1 MKATTS
7 THPPPAEIEARLHA
21 LGKPA
26 DAAFLQGFFRTGPG
40 EYGEGD
46 RFLGI
51 RVPVLRK
58 LAREL
63 RGLPL
68 DDAAALLRSAWHEAR
83 LLALLVLVDAYAR
96 GDAEAREAVYRLYLA
111 STRHINN
118 WDLVDTSAP
127 HVVGAHLMGGDRSIL
142 DDLARSKSLW
152 ERRIAILAT
161 QHFIRRGDFG
171 TTLRIAEVLVDDGH
185 DLIHKAVGWM
195 LREVGNRDRAA
206 EEAFLRRHHRT
217 MPRTMLRYAIEK
229 FPPELRQRYLRGEMG
244 GAPPPLA

>member
-1 MKATTS
+1 M
-7 THPPPAEIEARLHA
+7 PAPTDALRPIHDRLRQLADPEDAR
-21 LGKPA
+21 
-26 DAAFLQGFFRTGPG
+26 FLQRYFRTGPG

-51 RVPVLRK
+51 RVPVLRR
-58 LAREL
+58 LVREY

-68 DDAAALLRSAWHEAR
+68 DAATELLRSPWHEAR
-83 LLALLVLVDAYAR
+83 LLALLLLADAYAR
-96 GDAEAREAVYRLYLA
+96 GTAEAREAVYRTYLA
-111 STRHINN
+111 HTGYVDN
-118 WDLVDTSAP
+118 WDLVDSSAP
-127 HVVGAHLMGGDRSIL
+127 QIVGAHLEAGDRGVL
-142 DDLARSKSLW
+142 ERLAKSESLW

-161 QHFIRRGDFG
+161 QHFIRRGDCG
-171 TTLRIAEVLVDDGH
+171 TTLRIAEMLVDDGH

-229 FPPELRQRYLRGEMG
+229 FPPDLRRRYLRGEMDS
-244 GAPPPLA
+244 A